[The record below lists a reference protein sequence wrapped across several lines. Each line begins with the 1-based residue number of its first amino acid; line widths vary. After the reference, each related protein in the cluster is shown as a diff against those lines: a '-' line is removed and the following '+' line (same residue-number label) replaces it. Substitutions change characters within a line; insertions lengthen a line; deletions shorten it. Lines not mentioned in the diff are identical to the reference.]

1 MSRHTRRF
9 RRQNAGL
16 SLTARSSVSAAVLLA
31 LYGITPVAH
40 ADDPTG
46 PGPDPQQTSTSEKS
60 SKSSLQEVVVTAERV
75 KETIYQI
82 PSAISVVTP
91 AALAQNSV
99 VDLAGLTRET
109 GISGGASVQGAA
121 YTFPIIRG
129 LNASPGISA
138 FRIPNQPPVD
148 TYIGN
153 SAVGG
158 GYFQL
163 TDISRIEILRGPQGT
178 LYGAGALGGALRV
191 IPNDPEIGK
200 FAGNADAKI
209 GNVDHAGKPTYTGEG
224 MINIPLGDTLA
235 FRASTTYEYQPGY
248 ITAHGLLERG
258 SNGVPLLADPSDPVN
273 SPGIY
278 TSQKNWND
286 EANLTG
292 RAALLWQPVKD
303 FTANLAFTY
312 SNDDGNGASTV
323 NPVFPGGPDTVD
335 PRINLPPGGR
345 FTAFSPETLP
355 YSRRTSLTSLDLS
368 YDAGFATVSS
378 TSSYFETAGN
388 FESSP
393 VYGLM
398 QPILLAYVNPYA
410 GSPINPRWVSQFEYE
425 DAEHTFSQEVR
436 LVREAT
442 PQSPFGYI
450 VGLYYSKET
459 SHASDPLTDPG
470 SPERSIAEGC
480 TLPVYPG
487 SSFPFCLLSTG
498 PNDAAYNII
507 DTQLF
512 TDKSVYG
519 DFTYDFAKNWEI
531 TGGVRY
537 FKEGFSDFGAAELY
551 DYGISAP
558 LNERTAPTSKTVGRF
573 AISYEYVPGQHVY
586 ALWSQGFRRGGSNG
600 LLLNT
605 GAFADEAPDTFGP
618 DLVNNYE
625 VGFKGHF
632 ENTLSYTVAAFYMP
646 WKNPQ
651 ICGLTPE
658 ANLACWNGKQA
669 KSEGF
674 EVMLDTPLVLPGLRF
689 HLEGTYANAHLTQNY
704 SYPDFL
710 GNIVGYA
717 GEQLPLSA
725 RVSAA
730 ATISYTQN
738 VGPNWQLVTTLNN
751 TYTSNE
757 VTNYFTILGQ
767 KPTNVP
773 VLDLVDASVSLSN
786 GIWSVG
792 LYGTNVLNK
801 YEFLSSADQGL
812 PLAYQ
817 SAINQPRVVYL
828 KVGYAF

>member
-1 MSRHTRRF
+1 MSRQTRRA
-9 RRQNAGL
+9 RRPNTGF

-31 LYGITPVAH
+31 LYGIGPTAH

-46 PGPDPQQTSTSEKS
+46 PDPQQSSTSEKS

-91 AALAQNSV
+91 TALAQNSV
-99 VDLAGLTRET
+99 VDIAGLTRET
-109 GISGGASVQGAA
+109 GIAGGGSVQGAA

-129 LNASPGISA
+129 LNASPSISA
-138 FRIPNQPPVD
+138 FRIPNQAPVD
-148 TYIGN
+148 TYIDN

-163 TDISRIEILRGPQGT
+163 TDVSRIEILRGPQGT

-191 IPNDPEIGK
+191 IPNDPVLGK
-200 FAGNADAKI
+200 FSGNADAKI
-209 GNVDHAGKPTYTGEG
+209 GDVDHAGKPTYTAEG
-224 MINIPLGDTLA
+224 MINVPLGDTLA
-235 FRASTTYEYQPGY
+235 FRASATYEYQPGY
-248 ITAHGLLERG
+248 ITTYGLLERG

-278 TSQKNWND
+278 TSEHNWND

-292 RAALLWQPVKD
+292 RAALLWQPLKN

-312 SNDDGNGASTV
+312 SNDDGNGASVV

-335 PRINLPPGGR
+335 PRINLPAGGR
-345 FTAFSPETLP
+345 FTYFSPETLP
-355 YSRRTSLTSLDLS
+355 YSRRTDLTSLDLS

-378 TSSYFETAGN
+378 TTSYFQTGGN

-398 QPILLAYVNPYA
+398 QPILLPYVQPYA
-410 GSPINPRWVSQFEYE
+410 GAPINPRWVSQFEYLDSE
-425 DAEHTFSQEVR
+425 RTFSQELR
-436 LVREAT
+436 MVREAT
-442 PQSPFGYI
+442 AESPFGYV
-450 VGLYYSKET
+450 VGLYYSKEA
-459 SHASDPLTDPG
+459 SLASDPLTDPG
-470 SPERSIAEGC
+470 SPERSVAEGC
-480 TLPVYPG
+480 TGPVYPG
-487 SSFPFCLLSTG
+487 SVFPNCLLLTG
-498 PNDAAYNII
+498 PSDEAYNIL
-507 DTQLF
+507 DTQYF

-519 DFTYDFAKNWEI
+519 DITYDFAKNWEL

-537 FKEGFSDFGAAELY
+537 FKESFADYGAADLY
-551 DYGISAP
+551 DYGISTEP
-558 LNERTAPTSKTVGRF
+558 NERPAPASKTVGRF
-573 AISYEYVPGQHVY
+573 AISYEYAPGQHAY
-586 ALWSQGFRRGGSNG
+586 ALWSQGFRRGGANG
-600 LLLNT
+600 LLLAT
-605 GAFADEAPDTFGP
+605 GAFADEAPNTFGP

-632 ENTLSYTVAAFYMP
+632 ENSMSYGVDAFYMP

-658 ANLACWNGKQA
+658 ANLACWNAKQA

-674 EVMLDTPLVLPGLRF
+674 ELMLDTPLVLPGLRF

-704 SYPDFL
+704 TYPDYL
-710 GNIVGYA
+710 GPIQGYA
-717 GEQLPLSA
+717 GEQLPLSP

-730 ATISYTQN
+730 ATLSYTHS
-738 VGPNWQLVTTLNN
+738 VGPDWQLVTTLNN
-751 TYTSNE
+751 TYTSAE
-757 VTNYFTILGQ
+757 VTNYFVILGQ

-786 GIWSVG
+786 GVWSVG
-792 LYGTNVLNK
+792 IYGTNVLNK
-801 YEFLSSADQGL
+801 YEFLSTGDQGL
-812 PLAYQ
+812 PLAYT

-828 KVGYAF
+828 KAGYAF